1 MVPDMVIDQF
11 LQTLSSEK
19 GYSPHTI
26 RAYGG
31 DLAAFLGFCF
41 PGRPVADVTD
51 ELLLAE
57 ITNSGANPVRGFL
70 MDLAK
75 KKISKRT
82 ISRRLSALKRFFN
95 YLVTVGKIETNPAQ
109 GVSAPRLPR
118 SIPQFLTVDELF
130 TLLDSIQTRTGV
142 DKRNRAVF
150 ELFYSTGMRVSEL
163 SGLNVEDIDPDSRLV
178 RVRGKGN
185 RERLVPVGD
194 RALKAVDDYRTCV
207 DGESGAL
214 FLNRDNRRLSD
225 SSIRRVL
232 AGLVK
237 ACGLGVPVSPHTLR
251 HSFATHM
258 LDAGADLRGIQEIL
272 GHASLSSTQI
282 YTHVTYARLMEV
294 YDRAHPRR

>member
-1 MVPDMVIDQF
+1 MVVTQF

-31 DLAAFLGFCF
+31 DLTAFLGFCF
-41 PGRPVADVTD
+41 PGKPVAAITD
-51 ELLLAE
+51 EQLLKE
-57 ITNSGANPVRGFL
+57 IRDSETNPVRGFL

-75 KKISKRT
+75 KKVTRRT
-82 ISRRLSALKRFFN
+82 ISRRLSALKSFFN
-95 YLVTVGKIETNPAQ
+95 YLVVVGKIEVNPAQ
-109 GVSAPRLPR
+109 GVSAPKLPR

-130 TLLDSIQTRTGV
+130 TLLDSIKTRTVV

-163 SGLNVEDIDPDSRLV
+163 SNLNVGDIDRESHLV

-194 RALKAVDDYRTCV
+194 RALKAVDDYRTCI
-207 DGESGAL
+207 DGEFGAL
-214 FLNRDNRRLSD
+214 FLNRDAHRFSD

-232 AGLVK
+232 SVLVK

>member
-1 MVPDMVIDQF
+1 MVVAQF

-31 DLAAFLGFCF
+31 DLTAFLGYCF
-41 PGRPVADVTD
+41 PGRSMEAITD
-51 ELLLAE
+51 EMLLAE
-57 ITNSGANPVRGFL
+57 ISNGGTNPVRGFL

-75 KKISKRT
+75 KKVTRRT
-82 ISRRLSALKRFFN
+82 ISRRLSALKSFFN
-95 YLVTVGKIETNPAQ
+95 YLVVVGKIEVNPAL
-109 GVSAPRLPR
+109 GVSAPKLPR

-130 TLLDSIQTRTGV
+130 TLLDSIKTRTEV

-194 RALKAVDDYRTCV
+194 RALKAVDDYRACV

-214 FLNRDNRRLSD
+214 FLNRDAHRLSD

-294 YDRAHPRR
+294 YDRAHPRS

>member
-1 MVPDMVIDQF
+1 MVVDQF

-31 DLAAFLGFCF
+31 DLTAFLGFCF
-41 PGRPVADVTD
+41 PGKPMETITD
-51 ELLLAE
+51 DQLLTE
-57 ITNSGANPVRGFL
+57 IRESGTNPVRGFL

-75 KKISKRT
+75 KKVTRRT
-82 ISRRLSALKRFFN
+82 ISRRLSALKSFFN
-95 YLVTVGKIETNPAQ
+95 YLVVVGKIDVNPAQ
-109 GVSAPRLPR
+109 GVSAPKLPR
-118 SIPQFLTVDELF
+118 SIPQFLTVDDLF
-130 TLLDSIQTRTGV
+130 FLLDSIKTGTGV
-142 DKRNRAVF
+142 EKRNRAVF

-163 SGLNVEDIDPDSRLV
+163 SNLNVGDIDRESRLV

-194 RALKAVDDYRTCV
+194 RALKAVDDYRTGI
-207 DGESGAL
+207 DAESGAL
-214 FLNRDNRRLSD
+214 FLNRDAHRLSD

-237 ACGLGVPVSPHTLR
+237 ACGLGVSVSPHTLR

>member
-1 MVPDMVIDQF
+1 MKIVERF

-26 RAYGG
+26 RAYTV
-31 DLAAFLGFCF
+31 DLNSFVGFCF
-41 PGRPVADVTD
+41 PGKKIETVTD
-51 ELLLAE
+51 EQLLAA
-57 ITNSGANPVRGFL
+57 ITNLEPNPVRGFM

-75 KKISKRT
+75 KKLSKRT
-82 ISRRLSALKRFFN
+82 VSRRLSALKTFFN
-95 YLVTVGKIETNPAQ
+95 FLMVVGEIRVDPAQ
-109 GVSAPRLPR
+109 AVTAPKLSRP
-118 SIPQFLTVDELF
+118 IPQFLTVDDMF
-130 TLLDSIQTRTGV
+130 FLLDSIKNKTPVQ
-142 DKRNRAVF
+142 KRNRAMF

-163 SGLNVEDIDPDSRLV
+163 AGLDVGDIDLETSLV

-194 RALKAVDDYRTCV
+194 RALKAVDDYRTMIAA
-207 DGESGAL
+207 EHGAL
-214 FLNRDNRRLSD
+214 FLNRDNQRLSD

-237 ACGLGVPVSPHTLR
+237 NCGLGVPVSPHTIR

-272 GHASLSSTQI
+272 GHVSLSTTQI

-294 YDRAHPRR
+294 YDQAHPRS

>member
-1 MVPDMVIDQF
+1 MVVAQF

-31 DLAAFLGFCF
+31 DLTAFLGFCF
-41 PGRPVADVTD
+41 TGKPVEAITD
-51 ELLLAE
+51 ELLLTE
-57 ITNSGANPVRGFL
+57 IKNSGTSLVRGFL

-75 KKISKRT
+75 KKVTRRT
-82 ISRRLSALKRFFN
+82 ISRRLSALKSFFN
-95 YLVTVGKIETNPAQ
+95 YLVVVGKIEVSPAQ
-109 GVSAPRLPR
+109 GVSAPKLPR

-130 TLLDSIQTRTGV
+130 TLLDSIKTKTCV

-163 SGLNVEDIDPDSRLV
+163 SNLNVEDIDHESCLV

-194 RALKAVDDYRTCV
+194 RALKAVDDYRTGI
-207 DGESGAL
+207 DGESGVL
-214 FLNRDNRRLSD
+214 FLNRDAHRLSD